1 MTTLTLNGEIQHLPE
16 DMTVRELLA
25 EMDLLGRKLAVERN
39 GEVVPRSLH
48 AETFLAEGDVVE
60 IVTAVGGG

>member
-1 MTTLTLNGEIQHLPE
+1 MTTLTLNGEIRHLPE
-16 DMTVRELLA
+16 DMTVRELLV

>member
-16 DMTVRELLA
+16 DMTVRELLV

>member
-1 MTTLTLNGEIQHLPE
+1 
-16 DMTVRELLA
+16 MTVRELLA

>member
-1 MTTLTLNGEIQHLPE
+1 MTTLTLNGEIRHLPE